1 VINLLELSMT
11 QTLLN
16 NRSSP
21 AAGEKHGIPYPV
33 SIHHSD
39 REGEKHIDVYGLILD
54 MGSHWYI

>member
-1 VINLLELSMT
+1 MT

-21 AAGEKHGIPYPV
+21 AGEKHGIPYPV

-39 REGEKHIDVYGLILD
+39 REGEKYIDVYGLILD